1 MVEAVYAIDEFPD
14 DDLLWR
20 IEWVAGVG
28 YNANVPSDPLID
40 VCLAQLPAGETSAER
55 EIAFLSNETNGED
68 QCWLATLH
76 LNCFCLAAAK
86 TSDNGSRGLP
96 PATAYRYII
105 VANGGI
111 G

>member
-1 MVEAVYAIDEFPD
+1 MRLTNFLTTTCLGELSGSPSLVTTRTFRAIPNRRLPGAASRGRDE
-14 DDLLWR
+14 
-20 IEWVAGVG
+20 
-28 YNANVPSDPLID
+28 
-40 VCLAQLPAGETSAER
+40 SAER
-55 EIAFLSNETNGED
+55 EMAFLSNEMNGED
-68 QCWLATLH
+68 QVWLATLH
-76 LNCFCLAAAK
+76 LNCFCLAAAT